1 MTLAEILKVKGT
13 VVYTIVPELLLDEA
27 IREMVRHNVGSLLV
41 CSRDVAEGERLLGI
55 ITERDIIHF
64 CASGKCQLSEV
75 RVAEVMTTRVLTG
88 TPGDSVEATMGLMT
102 ANRVRHLP
110 ILSEGRLV
118 GLVSIGDVVKSQ
130 HDRLAMENQFMK
142 NYISG

>member
-13 VVYTIVPELLLDEA
+13 VVYTIVPELSLDEA
-27 IREMVRHNVGSLLV
+27 VRDMVRHNVGSLLV
-41 CSRDVAEGERLLGI
+41 CNRDMTDGERLLGI
-55 ITERDIIHF
+55 ITERDIIRF
-64 CASGKCQLSEV
+64 CASGKGELTNV
-75 RVAEVMTTRVLTG
+75 RVADVMTKRVLTG
-88 TPGDSVEATMGLMT
+88 SPTDSVEATMGLMT

-110 ILSEGRLV
+110 IVFEGRLV

-130 HDRLAMENQFMK
+130 HDRLALENEFMK

>member
-13 VVYTIVPELLLDEA
+13 VVYTIVPGLTLDEA
-27 IREMVRHNVGSLLV
+27 IRDMVRHNVGSLLV
-41 CSRDVAEGERLLGI
+41 CSRDVAEGERLVGI

-64 CASGKCQLSEV
+64 CASGKSQLSEA
-75 RVAEVMTTRVLTG
+75 RVADVMTTRVLTG
-88 TPGDSVEATMGLMT
+88 TPADSVEATMGLMT

-142 NYISG
+142 NYIAG

>member
-13 VVYTIVPELLLDEA
+13 VVYTIVPDLTLDEA
-27 IREMVRHNVGSLLV
+27 IRDMVRHNVGSLLV
-41 CSRDVAEGERLLGI
+41 CSRDVAEGERLVGI

-64 CASGKCQLSEV
+64 CASGKSQLAEA
-75 RVAEVMTTRVLTG
+75 RVADVMTTRVLTG
-88 TPGDSVEATMGLMT
+88 TPADSVEATMGLMT
-102 ANRVRHLP
+102 SNRVRHLP

-142 NYISG
+142 NYIAG